1 MSRSRAVVARQAHN
15 LKVIGSN
22 PISAIIF
29 NLVELII
36 NMAQTSHFVR
46 GMYVMLTD
54 GIYSV
59 EDRSLKTQGRQGGLI
74 ILKLRNIKTGNIL
87 TETLKAGAKLEE
99 VLLETKK
106 MQYLYADDKSA
117 YFMDSESFETVPV
130 KKEVLGDYLSYLKE
144 GEELLMLVY
153 EDEIVDVKRNPSVVL
168 EVTEAEDAIKG
179 NTANNAMKDV
189 ILETG
194 LKIKVPMFIKKGDKV
209 VVNTESGVYSKKF

>member
-1 MSRSRAVVARQAHN
+1 
-15 LKVIGSN
+15 
-22 PISAIIF
+22 
-29 NLVELII
+29 LII
-36 NMAQTSHFVR
+36 NMTQTSHFVR

>member
-1 MSRSRAVVARQAHN
+1 MVARQAHN

-36 NMAQTSHFVR
+36 NMTQTSHFVR

>member
-36 NMAQTSHFVR
+36 NMTQTSHFVR